1 MSTVYV
7 TFFSRSTSTRETE
20 NRGLEAVAMTVMR
33 YRSSAGL
40 TPFPC
45 FCQASGGDEDHFVES
60 EPVGDLTGRNEVA
73 MVNGVEGAT
82 HHS

>member
-7 TFFSRSTSTRETE
+7 TFSRSTSTRETE

-40 TPFPC
+40 TPFPLLLPRPP
-45 FCQASGGDEDHFVES
+45 GGDEDHFVES